1 MKSKL
6 FIHKFF
12 IVLCISVAA
21 LLGLSFLARATIVNN
36 RFEQMAVDEKYRLKA
51 SADGQF
57 VIQFQDD
64 ENGNFY
70 ATVGLF
76 QGGYYGLDDAYIP
89 TSYDENT
96 KITAIEK
103 EAFSEFDCLKKVV
116 IPNGICEI
124 KDDAFKDSKNIT
136 EIYIAPSV
144 NKIAKTA
151 FDGIDN
157 LTIYAEKGSYAEK
170 FAVENKINYKNY
182 TTEPENPEAKNTD
195 YSKIRNGAYYGEYY
209 NYDVIYDDG
218 KPVCVITNYNEM
230 SSEEKLEIPAHID
243 GLDVISIAD
252 DAINYGGAKETVVP
266 DTVKFIADNAFKE
279 SYSLEDI
286 YLTKNVSYIGK
297 SAFKDSKDLTI
308 HAPTD
313 SYAHTFATENK
324 INFKATD
331 D

>member
-6 FIHKFF
+6 FTHKFF
-12 IVLCISVAA
+12 VVLCISVAA

-36 RFEQMAVDEKYRLKA
+36 RFEQMAVDEKYSLKP

-57 VIQFQDD
+57 LIQFQDD
-64 ENGNFY
+64 KNGNFY

-116 IPNGICEI
+116 IPSGICEI

-157 LTIYAEKGSYAEK
+157 LTI
-170 FAVENKINYKNY
+170 
-182 TTEPENPEAKNTD
+182 
-195 YSKIRNGAYYGEYY
+195 
-209 NYDVIYDDG
+209 
-218 KPVCVITNYNEM
+218 
-230 SSEEKLEIPAHID
+230 
-243 GLDVISIAD
+243 
-252 DAINYGGAKETVVP
+252 
-266 DTVKFIADNAFKE
+266 
-279 SYSLEDI
+279 
-286 YLTKNVSYIGK
+286 
-297 SAFKDSKDLTI
+297 
-308 HAPTD
+308 
-313 SYAHTFATENK
+313 
-324 INFKATD
+324 
-331 D
+331 

>member
-1 MKSKL
+1 M
-6 FIHKFF
+6 
-12 IVLCISVAA
+12 
-21 LLGLSFLARATIVNN
+21 R
-36 RFEQMAVDEKYRLKA
+36 
-51 SADGQF
+51 
-57 VIQFQDD
+57 
-64 ENGNFY
+64 
-70 ATVGLF
+70 
-76 QGGYYGLDDAYIP
+76 
-89 TSYDENT
+89 
-96 KITAIEK
+96 
-103 EAFSEFDCLKKVV
+103 
-116 IPNGICEI
+116 
-124 KDDAFKDSKNIT
+124 
-136 EIYIAPSV
+136 PSV

-218 KPVCVITNYNEM
+218 KPVCVITNYNPM
-230 SSEEKLEIPAHID
+230 STEEKLEIPANID

-252 DAINYGGAKETVVP
+252 DAINYGGAKKTVVP
-266 DTVKFIADNAFKE
+266 DTVRFIADNAFKE